1 MKKKI
6 KIGIPRAFL
15 YYRNYILW
23 KNFFE
28 GIGCNI
34 VLSPNTDSDIVKE
47 GSKLSIDE
55 SCLPSKIYLGHINYL
70 IDKCD
75 YILIPRIYSYGKKKR
90 VCVKFNGIYD
100 VVNNVFSNIKIL
112 DYNID
117 KLKFKYEL
125 FGFIRMGLKLN
136 KNIFRIIYSYIVG
149 KIREYK
155 YNKNLMLKQDKIMR
169 SNKLKILI
177 VSHPYIVYDKY
188 LSSNIIDYLK
198 NEDIDILYSDRMDRK
213 ESIYYAEEESSTLYF
228 LYSKENIGSAFY
240 YKDLVDGII
249 FLSTFPCGVDSLVNE
264 LVIRKLDN
272 VPCINIILDDSTTST
287 GLYTRLESFIDIIKA
302 RRNNG

>member
-6 KIGIPRAFL
+6 KIGIPRSFL

-28 GIGCNI
+28 IIGCNI
-34 VLSPNTDSDIVKE
+34 VLSPNTDSDIVKV
-47 GSKLSIDE
+47 GSKLSVDE

-75 YILIPRIYSYGKKKR
+75 YVLIPRIYSYGRKKR

-100 VVNNVFSNIKIL
+100 VVNNIFPDIKIL

-117 KLKFKYEL
+117 NLKFKYEL
-125 FGFIRMGLKLN
+125 FGFIKMGLKLN
-136 KNIFRIIYSYIVG
+136 RNIFRIIYAYIIG
-149 KIREYK
+149 KIKEYK
-155 YNKNLMLKQDKIMR
+155 YNKTLILKQDKVMR
-169 SNKLKILI
+169 SNRLKVLI

-188 LSSNIIDYLK
+188 LSSNIINYLK
-198 NEDIDILYSDRMDRK
+198 DEDIDILYSDRMDRK
-213 ESIYYAEEESSTLYF
+213 ESIYYAEEESNTLYF

-249 FLSTFPCGVDSLVNE
+249 FLSSFPCGVDSLVNE
-264 LVIRKLDN
+264 LVIRKIDN
-272 VPCINIILDDSTTST
+272 VPCINIILDDSTST
-287 GLYTRLESFIDIIKA
+287 GGLYTRLESFVDIIKA
-302 RRNNG
+302 RHNNG